1 MSERYFLIG
10 SDESYEPLPLMIDMR
25 RSIKEEYL
33 EEGESYKQANISL
46 INTRNSFGGDTN
58 YPDIMDKGIFMLSDK
73 AYEIYK
79 LYEPPTTI
87 KRVLLVGESRNEGYE
102 YIIPILKKV
111 NCLSNRTTFKRGRY
125 IDEGVLIEKDI
136 PDLVLFQIPY
146 IDGMCTVAR
155 LDFVESLLKRDMR
168 GICLQA
174 LEVKES

>member
-79 LYEPPTTI
+79 LYEI
-87 KRVLLVGESRNEGYE
+87 QN
-102 YIIPILKKV
+102 
-111 NCLSNRTTFKRGRY
+111 
-125 IDEGVLIEKDI
+125 
-136 PDLVLFQIPY
+136 
-146 IDGMCTVAR
+146 
-155 LDFVESLLKRDMR
+155 SLN
-168 GICLQA
+168 
-174 LEVKES
+174 